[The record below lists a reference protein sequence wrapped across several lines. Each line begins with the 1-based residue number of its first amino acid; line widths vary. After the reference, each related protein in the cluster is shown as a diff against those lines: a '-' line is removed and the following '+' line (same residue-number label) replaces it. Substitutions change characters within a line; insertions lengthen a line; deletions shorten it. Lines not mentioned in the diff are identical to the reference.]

1 MKKSFDFNYVVSG
14 LADYTNQQS
23 LDLISRAILAD
34 PTANYVQVMPGVKS
48 AEDIHTIES
57 DLKVQTGS
65 AGFGASGST
74 TLGKVTLSVDK
85 CKVNEILDSY
95 ALEAKYTQLALNPGS
110 ILTEVPFEQYISEE
124 KAKALSK
131 VIAKQYWQG
140 DTVSGSGNLAL
151 IDGLIKDVA
160 ADATRVVAA
169 TGASAWNSS
178 NIIAS
183 VQSMIAAQ
191 DVDVLDSDSRVMFM
205 SPAYYQILTEALFDG
220 NYFHV
225 APDTLVDGTFVFPA
239 TNVRIVRTYGLQG
252 SSSHASAVNSNDAV
266 LLADSRY
273 LYWGTDLV
281 SDYSNFEIFYSRDND
296 EVRFISRYKTGCA
309 HLFGNY
315 IVSNF

>member
-23 LDLISRAILAD
+23 LELISKAILAD
-34 PTANYVQVMPGVKS
+34 PTANYVQVMPGIKS

-57 DLKVQTGS
+57 NMQVQTGS

-95 ALEAKYTQLALNPGS
+95 ALESKYTQLALNPGS
-110 ILTEVPFEQYISEE
+110 ILTEVPFEQYLSEE
-124 KAKALSK
+124 KSKALSK
-131 VIAKQYWQG
+131 IIAKQYWQG
-140 DTVSGSGNLAL
+140 DVSNGTGNLAL
-151 IDGLIKDVA
+151 TNGLMVDMG

-169 TGASAWNSS
+169 TAGTSWNSS
-178 NIIAS
+178 NIIQS
-183 VQSMIAAQ
+183 VQTMIAAQ
-191 DVDVLDSDSRVMFM
+191 DVDVLDSDSRVMFV

-225 APDTLVDGTFVFPA
+225 APDTLVNGEFIFPA

-252 SSSHASAVNSNDAV
+252 SGSHNLAVSGNDAV
-266 LLADSRY
+266 LLCDTRY
-273 LYWGTDLV
+273 IYWGTDLV
-281 SDYSNFEIFYSRDND
+281 SDYAAFEIFYSRDND
-296 EVRFISRYKTGCA
+296 EVRFISRYKIGA
-309 HLFGNY
+309 SHLFGLY
-315 IVSNF
+315 AVANF